1 MAYHGTM
8 SLASTKRFNSATFSR
23 SAWQIFTSQ
32 GDEVKIVVLGV
43 LNLHVLPLP
52 IPISIYSPTRLGG
65 DPNIYCI
72 CVSWGTR
79 TDYYSGKKSDT
90 DWYENRASI
99 LASSEGLHDL
109 FSNIR
114 SQISFCWKWS
124 CIIFQVIIHYILSL
138 VSCLRVDAS
147 KDRCTSP
154 LDQINQDPLPGGS
167 KGIAVFRISIPVIC
181 IIPGSSSSNYSP
193 QNLP

>member
-124 CIIFQVIIHYILSL
+124 ISKIKLLLHHLPSHYTLYIELGQLFESGRFKRSMHFTFRSNKSGPITRWKQRYCSL
-138 VSCLRVDAS
+138 
-147 KDRCTSP
+147 
-154 LDQINQDPLPGGS
+154 QDLN
-167 KGIAVFRISIPVIC
+167 
-181 IIPGSSSSNYSP
+181 SSNLHHSRI
-193 QNLP
+193 QFI